1 MAKAR
6 LKPKHQNYEET
17 YWDSSGI
24 VHENS
29 SLYTILENIAAV
41 YKHGS
46 LPKHITLAELDQT
59 RFGIYTILNDPD
71 GPYNNG
77 DNSWYTIV
85 NIPANQGTNYSIQ
98 LAFSYWELAA
108 GSFGAYIRHGRGDT
122 WRQINLSPTQTPQL
136 QGIFPILSAP
146 YSSSTVGTYQI
157 GSCYNFKEQLLG
169 MFPKKVGWKRSYK
182 VVIAGTC
189 STNGVDII
197 LGGYTIGNMC
207 VWGHNGN
214 QYIRP
219 IYSDITS
226 IVEAIADGHCAIS
239 IKNTD
244 NGAGTWYYIN
254 QIYLLVYDT
263 YAG

>member
-77 DNSWYTIV
+77 NNSWYTIV

-108 GSFGAYIRHGRGDT
+108 WNFGVFVRHGRGDT
-122 WRQINLSPTQTPQL
+122 WRQINLSPTQTP
-136 QGIFPILSAP
+136 ILVGTYPLLHVP
-146 YSSSTVGTYQI
+146 YSSTTTGRYQI
-157 GSCYNFKEQLLG
+157 GNVYSFKEAMLEAYPLKNG
-169 MFPKKVGWKRSYK
+169 FKRTYK
-182 VVIAGTC
+182 VMIDAT
-189 STNGVDII
+189 SSNNSIYLY
-197 LGGYTIGNMC
+197 LGGHRIADYS
-207 VWGHNGN
+207 VWGANSPHHSRTF
-214 QYIRP
+214 IK
-219 IYSDITS
+219 DITDIVNS
-226 IVEAIADGHCAIS
+226 IGEGHCSLEVENINNS
-239 IKNTD
+239 GN
-244 NGAGTWYYIN
+244 TWYYLNSIT
-254 QIYLLVYDT
+254 LLVYDT